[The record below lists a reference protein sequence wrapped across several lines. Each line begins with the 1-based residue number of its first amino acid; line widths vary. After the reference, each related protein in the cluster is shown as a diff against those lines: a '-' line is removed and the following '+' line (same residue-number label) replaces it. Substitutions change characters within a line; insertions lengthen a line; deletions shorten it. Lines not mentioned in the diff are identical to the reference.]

1 MKATPSA
8 EPFYGLDAGGV
19 TSLEGGV
26 AGLENIDPYSKSAAI
41 GTQATIGAY
50 SAKKIARAKAKKA
63 RSTTRK
69 KVNAASAAIATTA
82 ITAMTAA
89 SDADAVDDDEEGRSR
104 SVSCRKVSHRQQDP
118 GLLRC
123 DVRSTRGSLR
133 GVAATV

>member
-63 RSTTRK
+63 RSTTRQ
-69 KVNAASAAIATTA
+69 KVNAASAASAAIATTV
-82 ITAMTAA
+82 ITAITAA
-89 SDADAVDDDEEGRSR
+89 SDADAVDDDKEGEEPKRIMPKSKPSPTRSR
-104 SVSCRKVSHRQQDP
+104 
-118 GLLRC
+118 
-123 DVRSTRGSLR
+123 
-133 GVAATV
+133 VASMRRTVDERIT

>member
-8 EPFYGLDAGGV
+8 EPFYGLDARGV

-82 ITAMTAA
+82 ITAITAA
-89 SDADAVDDDEEGRSR
+89 SDADAVDDDEEGEEPKRIMPKSKPSPTRSR
-104 SVSCRKVSHRQQDP
+104 
-118 GLLRC
+118 
-123 DVRSTRGSLR
+123 
-133 GVAATV
+133 VASMRRTVDERIT